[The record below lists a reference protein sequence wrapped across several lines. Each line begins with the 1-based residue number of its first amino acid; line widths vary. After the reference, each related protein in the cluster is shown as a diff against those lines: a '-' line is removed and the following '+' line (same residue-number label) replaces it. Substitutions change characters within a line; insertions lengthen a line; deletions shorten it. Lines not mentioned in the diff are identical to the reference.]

1 MIELYISSEVQTS
14 PQEIAT
20 KLAEQDVECQI
31 TPNYSANKGRQ
42 LEEGYQIKIFQMD
55 EAKEFK
61 EKVWNTLQ
69 PWLNLTCAF
78 VKVEN
83 KYMGCVLNW
92 PTVFVKSNCP
102 IRQSDLQELNK
113 DLPDNLPEC
122 QHKHF

>member
-20 KLAEQDVECQI
+20 KLAEKDVECQI

-55 EAKEFK
+55 EGKEFK

-113 DLPDNLPEC
+113 DLPDNPPEC